1 MHRLIEYK
9 PHSAGKLYNCD
20 ECGKLIIKGEW
31 YIRIKTINIENNKLI
46 TKHIHFNCRKESC

>member
-1 MHRLIEYK
+1 MYRLIEYK
-9 PHSAGKLYNCD
+9 PHSASKSYDCD

-31 YIRIKTINIENNKLI
+31 YIRIKIVNIENNKLI